1 MKLWRF
7 ATSDFAAGLRAQAAL
22 WVAAAWWA
30 SLTMLGF
37 VVVPLL
43 FVYLPTPALAGTMAG
58 HLFSAQ
64 TWISMVCAVVLLAL
78 HQPSGRQVRRW
89 HTVCALVGLA
99 CAVAAEWIATPHI
112 VARDNLALWHRLGSG
127 MYLVQWL
134 CAITIFYGLVRGAPH
149 EPSPA
154 NDQV

>member
-1 MKLWRF
+1 MWRF
-7 ATSDFAAGLRAQAAL
+7 ATSDRALGLHGQIVV

-64 TWISMVCAVVLLAL
+64 TWISMACAGVLLAL
-78 HQPSGRQVRRW
+78 QTLPASKTWLRRAA
-89 HTVCALVGLA
+89 VIALGLA
-99 CAVAAEWIATPHI
+99 CALAAEWVVAPHI

-134 CAITIFYGLVRGAPH
+134 CAIAVFHGLLKR
-149 EPSPA
+149 EPQA
-154 NDQV
+154 LTTAIDQV

>member
-1 MKLWRF
+1 MVV
-7 ATSDFAAGLRAQAAL
+7 

-43 FVYLPTPALAGTMAG
+43 FSYLPTPAMAGTMAG

-64 TWISMVCAVVLLAL
+64 TWISMACAGGLLAL
-78 HQPSGRQVRRW
+78 QHAPGFKSQARRAAFI
-89 HTVCALVGLA
+89 ALGLA
-99 CAVAAEWIATPHI
+99 CALAAEWVVAPHI
-112 VARDNLALWHRLGSG
+112 VARDNLALWHRLGSA

-134 CAITIFYGLVRGAPH
+134 CAIAVFHGLLKR
-149 EPSPA
+149 EPQA
-154 NDQV
+154 LDLADDQV

>member
-1 MKLWRF
+1 MKSWRF
-7 ATSDFAAGLRAQAAL
+7 DTSNFAAGLRDQTL
-22 WVAAAWWA
+22 IWVAAAWWA

-43 FVYLPTPALAGTMAG
+43 FIYLPTPAMAGTMAG
-58 HLFSAQ
+58 HLFTAQ
-64 TWISMVCAVVLLAL
+64 TWISTACALGLLAL
-78 HQPSGRQVRRW
+78 YKTQGVPTTPWRLACVVLGL
-89 HTVCALVGLA
+89 VCAA
-99 CAVAAEWIATPHI
+99 AAEWIVVPHI

-134 CAITIFYGLVRGAPH
+134 CAIAVFRGLLRR
-149 EPSPA
+149 SPQALATA

>member
-1 MKLWRF
+1 MWRF
-7 ATSDFAAGLRAQAAL
+7 ATSNRALGLRHQAL
-22 WVAAAWWA
+22 VWVAAAWWA

-43 FVYLPTPALAGTMAG
+43 FVYLPTPAMAGTMAG

-78 HQPSGRQVRRW
+78 HKPPGLPATAWRL
-89 HTVCALVGLA
+89 ALLVLGLA
-99 CAVAAEWIATPHI
+99 CAVAAEWIAAPHI

-134 CAITIFYGLVRGAPH
+134 CAIAVFQGLLRRAPQ
-149 EPSPA
+149 
-154 NDQV
+154 DQSAASAQV

>member
-1 MKLWRF
+1 MMV
-7 ATSDFAAGLRAQAAL
+7 

-43 FVYLPTPALAGTMAG
+43 FAYLPTPAMAGTMAG

-64 TWISMVCAVVLLAL
+64 TWISMACAGVLLAL
-78 HQPSGRQVRRW
+78 QTLPSPKTWLRRAA
-89 HTVCALVGLA
+89 VIALGLA
-99 CAVAAEWIATPHI
+99 CALAAEWIVAPHI

-134 CAITIFYGLVRGAPH
+134 CAIAVFHGLLKR
-149 EPSPA
+149 EPQA
-154 NDQV
+154 LATAIDQV

>member
-1 MKLWRF
+1 MMV
-7 ATSDFAAGLRAQAAL
+7 

-43 FVYLPTPALAGTMAG
+43 FAYLPTPAMAGTMAG
-58 HLFSAQ
+58 RLFSAQ
-64 TWISMVCAVVLLAL
+64 TWISTACAAVLLAL
-78 HQPSGRQVRRW
+78 Q
-89 HTVCALVGLA
+89 HTPGFKTQAPKTAFIALGLA
-99 CAVAAEWIATPHI
+99 CALAAEWVVAPHI
-112 VARDNLALWHRLGSG
+112 VTRDNLALWHRLGSA

-134 CAITIFYGLVRGAPH
+134 CAIAVFHGLLKPVPQGLDQ
-149 EPSPA
+149 S